1 MSPRERLIPN
11 RLQSVRKQAAF
22 QRAIALA
29 GLLTL
34 WSPGTALAS
43 TEELMRLMEQRSCR
57 NCKLQDAD
65 LVHANL
71 RDADLRGA
79 QLQRA
84 NLAQARLD
92 GAQLNGAD
100 LSFTSLT
107 GATLR
112 GADLRGAKVHGTDLR
127 HADLSGALF
136 DEGALGMSHWQQARG
151 VNPEQL
157 SFVELHNA
165 GVEAATQGRQAEA
178 QTYFNSAI
186 KREPAAAI
194 TWVARGI
201 SRGQQGKTE
210 LAANDFNYAAS
221 LYEQGGETSQ
231 AEQLRAAAKQLGQ
244 GNGQKGGN
252 GFGSQVLNG
261 LVSAFG
267 ALAPLAIKAAGM
279 GMGMG
284 F

>member
-1 MSPRERLIPN
+1 MNGSKLRCQFLAVVCLTVCLGSPAARASGEDLI
-11 RLQSVRKQAAF
+11 K
-22 QRAIALA
+22 
-29 GLLTL
+29 LLD
-34 WSPGTALAS
+34 S
-43 TEELMRLMEQRSCR
+43 RSCR

-84 NLAQARLD
+84 NLGQARLD
-92 GAQLNGAD
+92 GARLNGAD

-107 GATLR
+107 GASLR
-112 GADLRGAKVHGTDLR
+112 GADLRGAQINGTDLR
-127 HADLSGALF
+127 QADLSGALL
-136 DEGALGMSHWQQARG
+136 DPGALSRGHWQQAKG
-151 VNPEQL
+151 VNQEQL

-165 GVEAATQGRQAEA
+165 GVEASVQGRHSEAEG
-178 QTYFNSAI
+178 YFNAAI
-186 KREPAAAI
+186 RREPAAAI

-201 SRGQQGKTE
+201 TRGQQGQVE
-210 LAANDFNYAAS
+210 MAAKDFNYAAL
-221 LYEQGGETSQ
+221 LYEQGGESSQ
-231 AEQLRAAAKQLGQ
+231 AQQLRAAVKQMGQ
-244 GNGQKGGN
+244 SNQQASGN

-261 LVSAFG
+261 LVSTFG

>member
-1 MSPRERLIPN
+1 MTIRWRLWALTAVTTASASLLLGGLAVLP
-11 RLQSVRKQAAF
+11 SGAAS
-22 QRAIALA
+22 AD
-29 GLLTL
+29 
-34 WSPGTALAS
+34 
-43 TEELMRLMEQRSCR
+43 LMRLLDQRSCR

-65 LVHANL
+65 LVHADL
-71 RDADLRGA
+71 RDADLSGA

-84 NLAQARLD
+84 NLAQSRLD
-92 GAQLNGAD
+92 GARLNGAD

-107 GATLR
+107 GASLR
-112 GADLRGAKVHGTDLR
+112 GADLRGAKINGTDLR
-127 HADLSGALF
+127 HADLSGAQF
-136 DEGALGMSHWQQARG
+136 DQGALTMGHWQQARG

-165 GVEAATQGRQAEA
+165 GAEAALKGRQAEA
-178 QTYFNSAI
+178 ETYFNAAL

-210 LAANDFNYAAS
+210 LAANDFTYAAS

-231 AEQLRAAAKQLGQ
+231 AEQLRAAAKQLGKA
-244 GNGQKGGN
+244 NGQKGGN
-252 GFGSQVLNG
+252 GFGSQVLSG
-261 LVSAFG
+261 LVSTFS

>member
-1 MSPRERLIPN
+1 MQPSKARGWI
-11 RLQSVRKQAAF
+11 A
-22 QRAIALA
+22 ALA
-29 GLLTL
+29 VPALLL
-34 WSPGTALAS
+34 LAAPPQAQANERHEALVKLLSERQCPG
-43 TEELMRLMEQRSCR
+43 C
-57 NCKLQDAD
+57 NLQDAD
-65 LVHANL
+65 LVHA
-71 RDADLRGA
+71 DLRGANLSNA

-84 NLAQARLD
+84 NLSQARLD
-92 GAQLNGAD
+92 GARLNGAD

-107 GATLR
+107 GASLR
-112 GADLRGAKVHGTDLR
+112 GADLRGAKINGTDLR
-127 HADLSGALF
+127 HADLSSAQLDQGALSM
-136 DEGALGMSHWQQARG
+136 GHWQQARG
-151 VNPEQL
+151 VNHEQL

-165 GVEAATQGRQAEA
+165 GAEAAIQGRQAEA
-178 QTYFNSAI
+178 EAYFNAAI
-186 KREPAAAI
+186 KREPAASI

-244 GNGQKGGN
+244 DNGQKGGN
-252 GFGSQVLNG
+252 GFGSQVLKG
-261 LVSAFG
+261 LVFTFG

-279 GMGMG
+279 GMGVG

>member
-1 MSPRERLIPN
+1 MTNRWRLW
-11 RLQSVRKQAAF
+11 
-22 QRAIALA
+22 AIAGATVGAASLLIS
-29 GLLTL
+29 GLVLPP
-34 WSPGTALAS
+34 SEAAS
-43 TEELMRLMEQRSCR
+43 ADLMKLLDQRSCR

-65 LVHANL
+65 LVHADL
-71 RDADLRGA
+71 RDADLSGA

-84 NLAQARLD
+84 NLAQSRLD
-92 GAQLNGAD
+92 GARLNGAD

-107 GATLR
+107 GASLR
-112 GADLRGAKVHGTDLR
+112 GADLRGAKINGTDLR
-127 HADLSGALF
+127 HADLSGAQF
-136 DEGALGMSHWQQARG
+136 DQGALSMGHWQQARG
-151 VNPEQL
+151 VNHEQL

-165 GVEAATQGRQAEA
+165 GAEAAIQGRQAEA
-178 QTYFNSAI
+178 ESYFNAAI
-186 KREPAAAI
+186 KREPAASI

-261 LVSAFG
+261 LVSTFG

-279 GMGMG
+279 GMGVG

>member
-1 MSPRERLIPN
+1 MNRSKLRYQLLAVACLTACLGSPAARASGEDLI
-11 RLQSVRKQAAF
+11 K
-22 QRAIALA
+22 
-29 GLLTL
+29 LLD
-34 WSPGTALAS
+34 S
-43 TEELMRLMEQRSCR
+43 RSCR

-84 NLAQARLD
+84 NLGQAKLD
-92 GAQLNGAD
+92 GARLNGAD

-107 GATLR
+107 GASLR
-112 GADLRGAKVHGTDLR
+112 GADLRGARVEGTDLR
-127 HADLSGALF
+127 QADLNGALL
-136 DEGALGMSHWQQARG
+136 DPGALSRSHWQQAKG
-151 VNPEQL
+151 VNQEQL

-165 GVEAATQGRQAEA
+165 GVEASMQGRHSEA
-178 QTYFNSAI
+178 DGYFNAAI
-186 KREPAAAI
+186 RREPAAAI

-201 SRGQQGKTE
+201 TRGQQGQVE
-210 LAANDFNYAAS
+210 MAAKDFNYAAN
-221 LYEQGGETSQ
+221 LYEQGGDTSQ
-231 AEQLRAAAKQLGQ
+231 AQQLRATVKEMGQ
-244 GNGQKGGN
+244 GDQQGGGN

-261 LVSAFG
+261 LISTFG

-279 GMGMG
+279 GMGVG